1 MKNFSEISLQEMNA
15 LIEARISGKKIRQK
29 KSRKAKNKPTLD
41 KLEHLS
47 SRSISERQK
56 KDVLTPSAPERAEAK
71 NAPLEHLSSENE
83 EITTTYT
90 RGDLGKRANNL
101 YFSQAFKK
109 ALIKFNPKSNL
120 LSRYKNSL
128 SCSTILLKTE
138 EKITSRYCGNR
149 FCNVCNR
156 IATGKAINKHGNTL
170 KELTD
175 PYFVTLTI
183 PNVKQEPLKKTVQGM
198 IKNFSRIIKSYQQQ
212 RKRADLE
219 EVKGYRKIEITYN
232 QARRDFH
239 PHFHVIIDSQDAA
252 EYVLKQWLR
261 AYPAANEAA
270 QDIKQASPKA
280 AKELFK
286 YVTKLLPKKLAGQT
300 WNTFFADEEQTGTF
314 FKAQDAI
321 YQALNNVRT
330 IQGFGY
336 KQQEAELIPEEQTN
350 EKDHTAEETKKDLK
364 ATEYE
369 NTQQAETGQYN
380 WISSIQNWIHPETG
394 EMLLLNHKIPPKLK
408 NLCNLIYKEP

>member
-1 MKNFSEISLQEMNA
+1 MKNFSEISLQDMDA
-15 LIEARISGKKIRQK
+15 LIEARLSGKKIGQK
-29 KSRKAKNKPTLD
+29 KSRQAKNKPALD

-47 SRSISERQK
+47 SRRPSRRQK
-56 KDVLTPSAPERAEAK
+56 KDVLTPSAPDGGRAK
-71 NAPLEHLSSENE
+71 NASLDHLSSESE
-83 EITTTYT
+83 QITTTYT

-109 ALIKFNPKSNL
+109 ALIKFNPKSPL
-120 LSRYKNSL
+120 QGRYKNSL
-128 SCSTILLKTE
+128 SCSTVLLKSDD
-138 EKITSRYCGNR
+138 KITSKYCGNR

-170 KELTD
+170 KELTE

-183 PNVKQEPLKKTVQGM
+183 PNVKREPLKNTVQGM

-239 PHFHVIIDSQDAA
+239 PHFHVIINSKEAA
-252 EYVLKQWLR
+252 EYVLKQWLE

-270 QDIKQASPKA
+270 QDIQKASPKA

-300 WNTFFADEEQTGTF
+300 WNEFFADEKQTGTF

-336 KQQEAELIPEEQTN
+336 KQQEAELIPEEATN
-350 EKDHTAEETKKDLK
+350 ESDKAADETKKDLK

-369 NTQQAETGQYN
+369 NTQQADTGQYN
-380 WISSIQNWIHPETG
+380 WVSSVQNWIHPDTG
-394 EMLLLNHKIPPKLK
+394 EFLLLNHKIPPKLK
-408 NLCNLIYKEP
+408 NLCNLIHPEP

>member
-15 LIEARISGKKIRQK
+15 LIEARISGKEIKQK
-29 KSRKAKNKPTLD
+29 ESRKAKNKPALD
-41 KLEHLS
+41 KLEHLAS
-47 SRSISERQK
+47 CRPSRRQK
-56 KDVLTPSAPERAEAK
+56 KDVLTPSAPDGSGAK
-71 NAPLEHLSSENE
+71 NASLNHLSSESE
-83 EITTTYT
+83 QITTTYT

-120 LSRYKNSL
+120 LGRYKNSL

-183 PNVKQEPLKKTVQGM
+183 PNVKREPMKKTVQTM
-198 IKNFSRIIKSYQQQ
+198 IKNFARIIKSYQQQ
-212 RKRADLE
+212 QKRADQDK
-219 EVKGYRKIEITYN
+219 VKGFRKIEITYN

-239 PHFHVIIDSQDAA
+239 PHFHVIINSQEAA
-252 EYVLKQWLR
+252 KYVLKQWLK

-270 QDIKQASPKA
+270 QDIQKASPKA

-286 YVTKLLPKKLAGQT
+286 YVTKLLPKKLVGQT
-300 WNTFFADEEQTGTF
+300 WNTFFSDEEQTGTF
-314 FKAQDAI
+314 FKAQDSI

-330 IQGFGY
+330 IQSFGY

-350 EKDHTAEETKKDLK
+350 ETDHAADETKKDLK

-369 NTQQAETGQYN
+369 NTQQADTGQYN
-380 WISSIQNWIHPETG
+380 WIPSIQNWLHPETG
-394 EMLLLNHKIPPKLK
+394 EMLLLKHTIPPKLK
-408 NLCNLIYKEP
+408 NLCNLIYNEP